1 MRKKIYSLII
11 LAVFLFFSASA
22 LMVLIYVK
30 HGKQRDLPVFN
41 DVKDFHLTSSEGK
54 PFALSDLNGRV
65 WVADFVFT
73 SCGGICPLMT
83 KNMASL
89 HRSFALEKNVSF
101 ISISVNPDYDTPAI
115 LEEYGQ
121 RFHADFDRWHFLTG
135 KIEEIKDL
143 AVKSFKLGSVEEPV
157 FHSAYFVLVDRKQQ
171 IRGYYDGTNDGEI
184 QKLFKDMALLLKS
197 SKR

>member
-1 MRKKIYSLII
+1 
-11 LAVFLFFSASA
+11 
-22 LMVLIYVK
+22 
-30 HGKQRDLPVFN
+30 
-41 DVKDFHLTSSEGK
+41 
-54 PFALSDLNGRV
+54 
-65 WVADFVFT
+65 
-73 SCGGICPLMT
+73 MT
-83 KNMASL
+83 KNMAAL
-89 HRSFALEKNVSF
+89 HRSFALERNVSF

-143 AVKSFKLGSVEEPV
+143 AVNGFKLGSVEEPV
-157 FHSAYFVLVDRKQQ
+157 FHSAYFVLVDGKQQ

-197 SKR
+197 SK